1 MKRITR
7 PVLVS
12 TVAEIIPAESWD
24 DLPMIRQAVN
34 DTADSFR
41 KDGYHCPDFAQDGIV
56 RAIQNRIQESQLP

>member
-41 KDGYHCPDFAQDGIV
+41 KDGIV
-56 RAIQNRIQESQLP
+56 MAIQNRIHERQRP